1 MHKVLWVIFKY
12 LNHLRL
18 VYMFKIF
25 KTPEFKKAI
34 NFYKDGI
41 KENRKSFLISM
52 GSAVVWCF
60 LIVIQPYIIKRI
72 IDDAIVIENRQMLII
87 FISFMLIAGYLRAS
101 SIGIRRYFSMHVSFN
116 VEAGIRNRIFTHMQ
130 KLAFQY
136 HDKVPTG
143 ELMARASSDA
153 SQVRLAYAIAPLAS
167 ANILLLIILSITLLS
182 LSLPLGALVLL
193 SIPSVLWLASNFSSK
208 ALGISLRV
216 KEAEAQ
222 MTTEVE
228 EQLGGIRVVKA
239 FGNEDLASSK
249 VETAISGIYNSSL
262 EYLQLRT
269 KFIPMFELIPMVIT
283 LLVLLLGGYL
293 SINNFITLGDFIA
306 FTQYVFLLLWPL
318 RITAWFLSEIP
329 SSVTAGNRI
338 LDLLNETPS
347 IVDGNSSESFP
358 ETGSGSLKF
367 SNVNFRYGDE
377 KIFDNLSFEI
387 DGKKTVAIVGS
398 TGSGKSTLAYL
409 LPRLYDIESG
419 KIEIDG
425 VDIHNVKLDELRSQV
440 SLAFEESFLFSN
452 SAKDNISLGSDKAT
466 QQQIENAALIAR
478 AHEFIAQLP
487 ESYETK
493 VGERGFGLSGGQRQR
508 IALAR
513 AILRKP
519 RILILD
525 DALSA
530 VDASTEEEIRNQLKK
545 VMSNMTTLII
555 TNRVPTIELCDEVI
569 FLENGKVRGQGN
581 HTKLIE
587 EIESY
592 KSLFLESQTS
602 GFKNER

>member
-1 MHKVLWVIFKY
+1 
-12 LNHLRL
+12 
-18 VYMFKIF
+18 MFKVF
-25 KTPEFKKAI
+25 KTPEFKKAV

-41 KENRKSFLISM
+41 KENKRSFIISM

-72 IDDAIVIENRQMLII
+72 IDDAIILENRQMLII
-87 FISFMLIAGYLRAS
+87 LISFMLLAGYLRAS
-101 SIGIRRYFSMHVSFN
+101 TIGIRRYFSMHVSYN

-130 KLAFQY
+130 KLAYNY

-153 SQVRLAYAIAPLAS
+153 SQVRLAFAIAPLAT

-193 SIPSVLWLASNFSSK
+193 SIPAVLWLASSFSSK

-239 FGNEDLASSK
+239 FGNEDLAASK
-249 VETAISGIYNSSL
+249 VETAITSIYDTSL
-262 EYLQLRT
+262 EYLNLRT
-269 KFIPMFELIPMVIT
+269 KFVPMFELIPMVIT

-293 SINNFITLGDFIA
+293 SINEFITLGDFIA

-338 LDLLNETPS
+338 LDLLNESPS
-347 IVDGNSSESFP
+347 IVDGSSDETFP
-358 ETGSGSLKF
+358 ETGNGSLKF
-367 SNVNFRYGDE
+367 SNVNFRYGED

-387 DGKKTVAIVGS
+387 EGKKTVAIVGS

-425 VDIHNVKLDELRSQV
+425 VDIHNVKLAELRSQV

-452 SAKDNISLGSDKAT
+452 SARENISLGSDEAS
-466 QQQIENAALIAR
+466 QEQVENAALIAR

-493 VGERGFGLSGGQRQR
+493 VGERGYGLSGGQRQR

-513 AILRKP
+513 AILRQP

-530 VDASTEEEIRNQLKK
+530 VDASTEEEIRNELKQ

-569 FLENGKVRGQGN
+569 FLEKGKVRGQGSHN
-581 HTKLIE
+581 KLIE
-587 EIESY
+587 EIQSY
-592 KSLFLESQTS
+592 KSLFLENQTS
-602 GFKNER
+602 GSKNER

>member
-1 MHKVLWVIFKY
+1 
-12 LNHLRL
+12 
-18 VYMFKIF
+18 MFKIF
-25 KTPEFKKAI
+25 KTPEFKKAV
-34 NFYKDGI
+34 NFYKNGI
-41 KENRKSFLISM
+41 KENRKSFVISM

-72 IDDAIVIENRQMLII
+72 IDDAIVVENRQMLII
-87 FISFMLIAGYLRAS
+87 LISFMLIAGYLRAS
-101 SIGIRRYFSMHVSFN
+101 TIGIRRYFSMHVSFN

-130 KLAFQY
+130 KLAYNY

-153 SQVRLAYAIAPLAS
+153 SQVRLAFAIAPLAT

-182 LSLPLGALVLL
+182 LSLPLGSLVLL
-193 SIPSVLWLASNFSSK
+193 SIPAVLWLASNFSSK

-239 FGNEDLASSK
+239 FGNEDLAASK
-249 VETAISGIYNSSL
+249 VETAISSIYNTSL
-262 EYLQLRT
+262 EYLNLRT
-269 KFIPMFELIPMVIT
+269 KFVPMFELIPMVIT

-338 LDLLNETPS
+338 LDLLNERPS
-347 IVDGNSSESFP
+347 IIDGSSDQTFP
-358 ETGSGSLKF
+358 ETGNGSLKF
-367 SNVNFRYGDE
+367 SNVNFSYGDE

-387 DGKKTVAIVGS
+387 EGRKTVAIVGS

-425 VDIHNVKLDELRSQV
+425 IDIHNVKLDELRSQI

-452 SAKDNISLGSDKAT
+452 SARENISLGSDEAS
-466 QQQIENAALIAR
+466 QEEIENAALIAR

-493 VGERGFGLSGGQRQR
+493 VGERGYGLSGGQRQR

-530 VDASTEEEIRNQLKK
+530 VDASTEEEIRSELKQ

-569 FLENGKVRGQGN
+569 FLEDGQVRGQGRHN
-581 HTKLIE
+581 KLIK
-587 EIESY
+587 EIQSY

-602 GFKNER
+602 GSKNER

>member
-1 MHKVLWVIFKY
+1 
-12 LNHLRL
+12 
-18 VYMFKIF
+18 MFKVF
-25 KTPEFKKAI
+25 KTPEFKKAV

-41 KENRKSFLISM
+41 KENRRSFIISM

-72 IDDAIVIENRQMLII
+72 IDDAIILENRQMLII
-87 FISFMLIAGYLRAS
+87 LISFMLLAGYLRAS
-101 SIGIRRYFSMHVSFN
+101 TIGIRRYFSMHVSYN

-130 KLAFQY
+130 KLAYNY

-153 SQVRLAYAIAPLAS
+153 SQVRLAFAIAPLAT

-193 SIPSVLWLASNFSSK
+193 SIPAVLWLASNFSSK

-239 FGNEDLASSK
+239 FGNEDLAASK
-249 VETAISGIYNSSL
+249 VETAITSIYDTSL
-262 EYLQLRT
+262 EYLNLRT
-269 KFIPMFELIPMVIT
+269 KFVPMFELIPMVIT

-293 SINNFITLGDFIA
+293 SINEFITLGDFIA

-338 LDLLNETPS
+338 LDLLNESPS
-347 IVDGNSSESFP
+347 IVDGSSDETFP
-358 ETGSGSLKF
+358 ETGNGSLKF
-367 SNVNFRYGDE
+367 SNVNFRYGED

-387 DGKKTVAIVGS
+387 EGKKTVAIVGS

-425 VDIHNVKLDELRSQV
+425 IDIHNVKLAELRSQV

-452 SAKDNISLGSDKAT
+452 SARENISLGSDEAS
-466 QQQIENAALIAR
+466 QEQVENAALIAR

-493 VGERGFGLSGGQRQR
+493 VGERGYGLSGGQRQR

-513 AILRKP
+513 AILRQP

-530 VDASTEEEIRNQLKK
+530 VDASTEEEIRNELKQ

-569 FLENGKVRGQGN
+569 FLENGKVRGQGSHN
-581 HTKLIE
+581 KLIE
-587 EIESY
+587 EIQSY
-592 KSLFLESQTS
+592 KSLFLENQTS
-602 GFKNER
+602 GSKNER

>member
-1 MHKVLWVIFKY
+1 
-12 LNHLRL
+12 
-18 VYMFKIF
+18 MFKVF
-25 KTPEFKKAI
+25 KTPEFKKAV

-41 KENRKSFLISM
+41 KENRKSFVISM

-72 IDDAIVIENRQMLII
+72 IDDAIVLENRQMLII
-87 FISFMLIAGYLRAS
+87 LISFMLIAGYLRAS
-101 SIGIRRYFSMHVSFN
+101 TIGIRRYFSMHVSYN

-130 KLAFQY
+130 KLAYNF

-153 SQVRLAYAIAPLAS
+153 SQVRLAFAIAPLAT
-167 ANILLLIILSITLLS
+167 ANILLLVILSITLLS

-193 SIPSVLWLASNFSSK
+193 SIPAVLWLASNFSSK

-239 FGNEDLASSK
+239 FGNEDLAASK
-249 VETAISGIYNSSL
+249 VETAISSIYDTSL
-262 EYLQLRT
+262 EYLDLRT
-269 KFIPMFELIPMVIT
+269 KFVPMFELIPMVIT

-293 SINNFITLGDFIA
+293 SINEFITLGDFIA

-338 LDLLNETPS
+338 LDLLNESPS
-347 IVDGNSSESFP
+347 IVDGSSDETFP

-367 SNVNFRYGDE
+367 SNVNFRYGDD

-387 DGKKTVAIVGS
+387 EGKKTVAIVGS

-452 SAKDNISLGSDKAT
+452 SARENISLGSDKAS
-466 QQQIENAALIAR
+466 QEQVEKAALIAR

-493 VGERGFGLSGGQRQR
+493 VGERGYGLSGGQRQR

-530 VDASTEEEIRNQLKK
+530 VDASTEEEIRNELKQ

-569 FLENGKVRGQGN
+569 FLENGKVRGQGSHN
-581 HTKLIE
+581 KLIE
-587 EIESY
+587 EIQSY

-602 GFKNER
+602 GSKNDR

>member
-1 MHKVLWVIFKY
+1 
-12 LNHLRL
+12 
-18 VYMFKIF
+18 MFKIF
-25 KTPEFKKAI
+25 KTPEFKKAV

-41 KENRKSFLISM
+41 KENRKSFVISM

-72 IDDAIVIENRQMLII
+72 IDDAIVLENRQMLII
-87 FISFMLIAGYLRAS
+87 LISFMLLAGYLRAS
-101 SIGIRRYFSMHVSFN
+101 SIGIRRYFSMHVSYK

-130 KLAFQY
+130 KLAYNY

-153 SQVRLAYAIAPLAS
+153 SQVRLAFAIAPLAT

-193 SIPSVLWLASNFSSK
+193 SIPAVLWLASNFSAK

-239 FGNEDLASSK
+239 FGNEDLAASK
-249 VETAISGIYNSSL
+249 VETAISSIYNTSL
-262 EYLQLRT
+262 EYLNLRT
-269 KFIPMFELIPMVIT
+269 KFVPMFELIPMVIT

-293 SINNFITLGDFIA
+293 SINEFITLGDFIA

-338 LDLLNETPS
+338 LDLLNESPS
-347 IVDGNSSESFP
+347 IVDGSSDETFP
-358 ETGSGSLKF
+358 ETGNGSLKF
-367 SNVNFRYGDE
+367 SNVNFRYGDD

-387 DGKKTVAIVGS
+387 EGKKTVAIVGS

-409 LPRLYDIESG
+409 IPRLYDIESG

-452 SAKDNISLGSDKAT
+452 SARENISLGSDKAS
-466 QQQIENAALIAR
+466 QEQVENAALIAR

-493 VGERGFGLSGGQRQR
+493 VGERGYGLSGGQRQR

-530 VDASTEEEIRNQLKK
+530 VDASTEEEIRSELKQ

-569 FLENGKVRGQGN
+569 FLEKGQVRGQGSHN
-581 HTKLIE
+581 KLIE

-602 GFKNER
+602 GSKNDR

>member
-1 MHKVLWVIFKY
+1 
-12 LNHLRL
+12 
-18 VYMFKIF
+18 MFKVF
-25 KTPEFKKAI
+25 KTPEFKKAV

-41 KENRKSFLISM
+41 KENRKSFVISM

-72 IDDAIVIENRQMLII
+72 IDDAIVLENRQMLII
-87 FISFMLIAGYLRAS
+87 LISFMLIAGYLRAS
-101 SIGIRRYFSMHVSFN
+101 TIGIRRYFSMHVSYN

-130 KLAFQY
+130 KLAYNF

-153 SQVRLAYAIAPLAS
+153 SQVRLAFAIAPLAT
-167 ANILLLIILSITLLS
+167 ANILLLVILSITLLS

-193 SIPSVLWLASNFSSK
+193 SIPAVLWLASNFSSK

-239 FGNEDLASSK
+239 FGNEDLAASK
-249 VETAISGIYNSSL
+249 VETAISSIYDTSL
-262 EYLQLRT
+262 EYLDLRT
-269 KFIPMFELIPMVIT
+269 KFVPMFELIPMVIT

-293 SINNFITLGDFIA
+293 SINEFITLGDFIA

-338 LDLLNETPS
+338 LDLLNESPS
-347 IVDGNSSESFP
+347 IVDGSSDETFP

-367 SNVNFRYGDE
+367 SNVNFRYGDD

-387 DGKKTVAIVGS
+387 EGKNTVAIVGS

-452 SAKDNISLGSDKAT
+452 SARENISLGSDKAS
-466 QQQIENAALIAR
+466 QEQVENAALIAR

-493 VGERGFGLSGGQRQR
+493 VGERGYGLSGGQRQR

-530 VDASTEEEIRNQLKK
+530 VDASTEEEIRNELKQ

-581 HTKLIE
+581 HNKLIE
-587 EIESY
+587 EIQSY

-602 GFKNER
+602 GSKNDR

>member
-1 MHKVLWVIFKY
+1 
-12 LNHLRL
+12 
-18 VYMFKIF
+18 MFKVF
-25 KTPEFKKAI
+25 KTPEFKKAV

-41 KENRKSFLISM
+41 KENRRSFIISM

-72 IDDAIVIENRQMLII
+72 IDDAIILENRQMLII
-87 FISFMLIAGYLRAS
+87 LISFMLLAGYLRAS
-101 SIGIRRYFSMHVSFN
+101 TIGIRRYFSMHVSYN

-130 KLAFQY
+130 KLAYNY

-153 SQVRLAYAIAPLAS
+153 SQVRLAFAIAPLAT

-193 SIPSVLWLASNFSSK
+193 SIPAVLWLASNFSSK

-239 FGNEDLASSK
+239 FGNEDLAASK
-249 VETAISGIYNSSL
+249 VETAITSIYDTSL
-262 EYLQLRT
+262 EYLNLRT
-269 KFIPMFELIPMVIT
+269 KFVPMFELIPMVIT

-293 SINNFITLGDFIA
+293 SINEFITLGDFIA

-338 LDLLNETPS
+338 LDLLNESPS
-347 IVDGNSSESFP
+347 IVDGSSDETFP
-358 ETGSGSLKF
+358 ETGNGSLKF
-367 SNVNFRYGDE
+367 SNVNFRYGED

-387 DGKKTVAIVGS
+387 EGKKTVAIVGS

-425 VDIHNVKLDELRSQV
+425 IDIHNVKLAELRSQV

-452 SAKDNISLGSDKAT
+452 SARENISLGSDEAS
-466 QQQIENAALIAR
+466 QEQVENAALIAR

-493 VGERGFGLSGGQRQR
+493 VGERGYGLSGGQRQR

-530 VDASTEEEIRNQLKK
+530 VDASTEEEIRNELKQ

-569 FLENGKVRGQGN
+569 FLENGKVRGQGSHN
-581 HTKLIE
+581 KLIE
-587 EIESY
+587 EIQSY
-592 KSLFLESQTS
+592 KSLFLENQTS
-602 GFKNER
+602 GSKNER